1 MTDYGILSLLPP
13 LVAIGLAIV
22 TKRVLLALFSGVWV
36 GGLLVAGG
44 NPIEATTETL
54 KWIVLNI
61 AAAWEEDG
69 HLVTDLWNTR
79 ILVFDALIGAGVAL
93 IYKAGGMN
101 AIAKAVT
108 RKIRTS
114 RAASLMAAVFG
125 TLIFFDDYTNTII
138 VGNTMRPITDRARV
152 SREFLAY
159 ADDSTAAPVAVLAV
173 VSTWIGYELGLLKDA
188 IASVGESISAYS
200 AWFASWPY
208 RLYPILAVLLVYIVA
223 VTGRHYGPMLRAE
236 YRARTTGKVLR
247 DGAQPMM
254 TTEVD
259 VGMPIEGKENVWV
272 FVLPV
277 LTLILMT
284 FLGLWVTGGGSA
296 TYAQGGFQ
304 EVLSHADSTWA
315 LVWGSFSML
324 VVAMALILGRR
335 IMSLEEVESTIVS
348 GMKQM
353 HFAMM
358 ILILAWSIKRA
369 CDAVGTADYIVRV
382 ASNVLSPSLVPLV
395 VFVVAAFISFTT
407 GTSWGTFAIMMPI
420 AVPLAYNLSGEFGPV
435 VYASIASVFS
445 GGVLGDHCSPISDTT
460 IMSSMFS
467 GCDHLDHVN
476 TQIPYALTA
485 GVVSV
490 IMLLLFAAGLQNGWL
505 LLAMAVPLLV
515 VFHRLLSEWYGARI
529 GIPGGRVPVYVVGD
543 DYGETLGEETESEG
557 GALTYAV
564 E

>member
-1 MTDYGILSLLPP
+1 MSDFGILSLLPP
-13 LVAIGLAIV
+13 LVAIGLAIL
-22 TKRVLLALFSGVWV
+22 TKRVLFALFFGVWV

-44 NPIEATTETL
+44 NPIGATTETL
-54 KWIVLNI
+54 KWIAFNI
-61 AAAWEEDG
+61 ASAWEENG
-69 HLVTDLWNTR
+69 QIMTDLWNTR
-79 ILVFDALIGAGVAL
+79 ILLFDALIGAGVAL

-108 RKIRTS
+108 RKIKTS
-114 RAASLMAAVFG
+114 RAASLMAAIFG
-125 TLIFFDDYTNTII
+125 TIIFFDDYTNTII

-188 IASVGESISAYS
+188 IASVGANISAYS
-200 AWFASWPY
+200 AWFSSWPY
-208 RLYPILAVLLVYIVA
+208 RFYPILAVILVYLVA
-223 VTGRHYGPMLRAE
+223 ITHRHYGPMLRAE
-236 YRARTTGKVLR
+236 YRARTEGKVMR

-259 VGMPIEGKENVWV
+259 VGMPMEGKESVWV

-277 LTLILMT
+277 AALVFMT

-296 TYAQGGFQ
+296 AYAKGGFQ
-304 EVLSHADSTWA
+304 EVLSNADSTWA
-315 LVWGSFSML
+315 LVWGSFSM
-324 VVAMALILGRR
+324 VIVAMALVLAMG
-335 IMSLEEVESTIVS
+335 IMSLEEVEHTLVA

-358 ILILAWSIKRA
+358 ILILAWSIKSA
-369 CDAVGTADYIVRV
+369 CDAVGTADYIVSV
-382 ASNVLSPSLVPLV
+382 ASNVLSPGLVPFV

-420 AVPLAYNLSGEFGPV
+420 AVPLSYQLSGSFGPI
-435 VYASIASVFS
+435 VYASIASVFA
-445 GGVLGDHCSPISDTT
+445 GGVFGDHCSPISDTT

-467 GCDHLDHVN
+467 GCDHLDHVS

-485 GVVSV
+485 GFVGAL
-490 IMLLLFAAGLQNGWL
+490 MLLLFAAGLRNGWV
-505 LLAMAVPLLV
+505 LLAIAVPLLV
-515 VFHRLLSEWYGARI
+515 VLHRLLSEWYGKRT
-529 GIPGGRVPVYVVGD
+529 GIPHGKVPIYVVED
-543 DYGETLGEETESEG
+543 
-557 GALTYAV
+557 
-564 E
+564 

>member
-1 MTDYGILSLLPP
+1 MGRRT
-13 LVAIGLAIV
+13 
-22 TKRVLLALFSGVWV
+22 
-36 GGLLVAGG
+36 AGS
-44 NPIEATTETL
+44 
-54 KWIVLNI
+54 
-61 AAAWEEDG
+61 
-69 HLVTDLWNTR
+69 VTDLWNTR
-79 ILVFDALIGAGVAL
+79 ILLFDALIGAGVAL

-108 RKIRTS
+108 KKIRTS
-114 RAASLMAAVFG
+114 RAASLMAAIFG

-188 IASVGESISAYS
+188 IAEVGANVSAYS

-208 RLYPILAVLLVYIVA
+208 RFYPILAIILVYLVA
-223 VTGRHYGPMLRAE
+223 VTHRHYGPMLKAE

-259 VGMPIEGKENVWV
+259 VGMPIEGRESVWV
-272 FVLPV
+272 FALPV
-277 LTLILMT
+277 ITLVALT

-296 TYAQGGFQ
+296 TYAEGGFQ
-304 EVLSHADSTWA
+304 AVLSNADSTWA
-315 LVWGSFSML
+315 LVWGSFGMV
-324 VVAMALILGRR
+324 VVAMALVIGMKV
-335 IMSLEEVESTIVS
+335 MSLKEVEETVVA

-369 CDAVGTADYIVRV
+369 CDAVGTADYVVSV
-382 ASNVLSPSLVPLV
+382 ASNVLSPGLVPLV
-395 VFVVAAFISFTT
+395 VFLVAAFISFTT

-420 AVPLAYNLSGEFGPV
+420 AVPLAYELSGSFGPV
-435 VYASIASVFS
+435 VYASIASVFA
-445 GGVLGDHCSPISDTT
+445 GGVFGDHCSPISDTT

-467 GCDHLDHVN
+467 GCDHIDHVA
-476 TQIPYALTA
+476 TQIPYSVTAAAVGAL
-485 GVVSV
+485 
-490 IMLLLFAAGLQNGWL
+490 MLILFAVGITNGWIL
-505 LLAMAVPLLV
+505 LVIAVPLLIAAHY
-515 VFHRLLSEWYGARI
+515 FLSEWYGGKA
-529 GIPGGRVPVYVVGD
+529 GIPHGKVPIYVVED
-543 DYGETLGEETESEG
+543 
-557 GALTYAV
+557 
-564 E
+564 